1 MPSLFDHQI
10 HQNNIYTSNGRYSI
24 HKNKNYCIGLKTFF
38 AVWSGVVTIDEVP
51 HAQQTSDVRDG
62 HHADMVPIAASIYLL
77 HKLRWVVL

>member
-38 AVWSGVVTIDEVP
+38 AVWCRNNRRSSTR
-51 HAQQTSDVRDG
+51 ATNLWRS
-62 HHADMVPIAASIYLL
+62 
-77 HKLRWVVL
+77 RWSPCWYGAYSS